1 VLRHRKITA
10 LLAGSLLGVSALA
23 LGTATA
29 SAGETADGIADAAVQ
44 AAQDP
49 PGNNGTVKIDAV
61 AFDDHPNNE
70 PHVGCTFEVD
80 FYGYDKGE
88 LFADVEFLAWPPTE
102 RAGDDQVLLSD
113 SDIFIGEDDNSGGG
127 SQAGLD
133 AHREYTLDFS
143 GITPH
148 PQQGFHV
155 RLNVHADGS
164 QGADTKHKVFWVT
177 GCGETESPPP
187 PSTSTPP
194 PTTST
199 PPTTTP
205 GVGSTS
211 PAGAPPSLPK
221 TGAGFPVGSAA
232 LFAVLLMSTGGIVIL
247 ASRGAIKLPHD
258 GMLRLPHGVT
268 IRLPYRR
275 RH

>member
-1 VLRHRKITA
+1 VVLRHRKITA
-10 LLAGSLLGVSALA
+10 LLAGTLLGLSALV
-23 LGTATA
+23 LGATMA
-29 SAGETADGIADAAVQ
+29 SAGETAESTAGAAMVQ

-49 PGNNGTVKIDAV
+49 SGNNGTVKIDAV

-164 QGADTKHKVFWVT
+164 RGADTKHKVFWVT

-187 PSTSTPP
+187 
-194 PTTST
+194 TTST
-199 PPTTTP
+199 PPTTTT
-205 GVGSTS
+205 GVSS
-211 PAGAPPSLPK
+211 MSAAGAPPSLPK
-221 TGAGFPVGSAA
+221 TGAGFPIESAA

-247 ASRGAIKLPHD
+247 ASRGVIKVPHD
-258 GMLRLPHGVT
+258 GVLRLPHGVT